1 MKSWLLPLL
10 LLAPLCSQAA
20 STPKEIKARF
30 SQFKVGD
37 KTICLDDV
45 TYANNSKMKVIENGF
60 VVSKRKNVLVY
71 QSNTLF
77 LLGNDITVNIK
88 AVIESKAGK
97 TGFRNQFKQAMI
109 RVDGMDDPTRAS
121 EKAKIIQSFEDVI
134 SDKNN
139 ETPYSSVALT
149 DKGYIITQMES
160 HSTTISEC
168 YVTPY
173 KKPENNK

>member
-20 STPKEIKARF
+20 STPKEIKTRF

-37 KTICLDDV
+37 KTICLDEV
-45 TYANNSKMKVIENGF
+45 IYADNKKMKVIENGF
-60 VVSKRKNVLVY
+60 VVSKRKNMLIY

-77 LLGNDITVNIK
+77 LLGNNVTVNIK
-88 AVIESKAGK
+88 AIIESRIGK
-97 TGFRNQFKQAMI
+97 TSFSNQFKQAMI
-109 RVDGMDDPTRAS
+109 QVEGLDDPARADD
-121 EKAKIIQSFEDVI
+121 KAKIIQSFENVVA
-134 SDKNN
+134 DKDNQ
-139 ETPYSSVALT
+139 TPYSSVALT
-149 DKGYIITQMES
+149 EKGYIITQAEA

-173 KKPENNK
+173 KKPDTTK

>member
-1 MKSWLLPLL
+1 MKSWFLPLL

-30 SQFKVGD
+30 SQFKIGD

-60 VVSKRKNVLVY
+60 VVAKRKNVLVY

-88 AVIESKAGK
+88 AVIESRAGK
-97 TGFRNQFKQAMI
+97 TAFSNQFKQAMI
-109 RVDGMDDPTRAS
+109 KVDGLDDPARAN
-121 EKAKIIQSFEDVI
+121 EKAKIIQSFEEVI
-134 SDKNN
+134 ADKHN

-149 DKGYIITQMES
+149 DKGYIITQVES

-173 KKPENNK
+173 KKAETSQ

>member
-1 MKSWLLPLL
+1 MKSWLLPLML
-10 LLAPLCSQAA
+10 LVPLCSQAA
-20 STPKEIKARF
+20 STPKEIQARF

-45 TYANNSKMKVIENGF
+45 TYANNNKMKVIENGF
-60 VVSKRKNVLVY
+60 VVSKRKNVLIY

-77 LLGNDITVNIK
+77 LLGNEVTVNIK
-88 AVIESKAGK
+88 AVIESKMGK
-97 TGFRNQFKQAMI
+97 TSFSNQFKQAMI
-109 RVDGMDDPTRAS
+109 LVDGMDDPARAG

-134 SDKNN
+134 SDKHN

-149 DKGYIITQMES
+149 EKGYIITQVES

-173 KKPENNK
+173 KKAETAK

>member
-10 LLAPLCSQAA
+10 LVAPLCAQAA
-20 STPKEIKARF
+20 STPKEVKTRF

-45 TYANNSKMKVIENGF
+45 TYANNNKMKVIENGF
-60 VVSKRKNVLVY
+60 VVSKRKNVLIY

-77 LLGNDITVNIK
+77 LLGNDVTVNIK
-88 AVIESKAGK
+88 AIIESTAGK
-97 TGFRNQFKQAMI
+97 TSFRNQFKQAMI
-109 RVDGMDDPTRAS
+109 QVEGLDDPARAN
-121 EKAKIIQSFEDVI
+121 EKAKIIQSFEEVVA
-134 SDKNN
+134 DKDNQ
-139 ETPYSSVALT
+139 TPYSSVALT
-149 DKGYIITQMES
+149 DKGYIITQAES

-173 KKPENNK
+173 KKPSKE